1 VEADQ
6 SFTVTLSGA
15 TGTGVSIGTA
25 QATGGI
31 LNDDATA
38 VSIANASTTEGNS
51 GTKPLNFSV
60 SLSNP
65 SDFPVTVKL
74 TTVAGTAGDGS
85 DYQGVAGQTIT
96 FNPGETLKLVP
107 VNLLGDTNT
116 EADEIFGVNLS
127 DVTGAAASIAQGS
140 ATGTILNDDIIT
152 TPLAIQSVSVNG
164 GVAQRSNLETIA
176 IKFNQAVNLADLIAN
191 GAIVD
196 AVKLF
201 NTTANTQVALTVSRY
216 TYNAGTNTL
225 TIDVTTDGFNGSR
238 KTMLSD
244 ARYEFRLDPAVI
256 HAATNTGNRL
266 VDDDGT
272 ADGLRRVKFHRLEGD
287 FNGDAAVTAADRA
300 ILNSKLLKKSN
311 QVGYD
316 YAVDLNGDGVI
327 NALDSALLAKM
338 IGRTV

>member
-1 VEADQ
+1 
-6 SFTVTLSGA
+6 
-15 TGTGVSIGTA
+15 
-25 QATGGI
+25 
-31 LNDDATA
+31 
-38 VSIANASTTEGNS
+38 
-51 GTKPLNFSV
+51 
-60 SLSNP
+60 
-65 SDFPVTVKL
+65 VTVKL

-96 FNPGETLKLVP
+96 FNPGETVKLVP
-107 VNLLGDTNT
+107 VNLVGDTNT
-116 EADEIFGVNLS
+116 EADETFGVNLS
-127 DVTGAAASIAQGS
+127 DLSGTAASIAQGS

-191 GAIVD
+191 GTIVD

-244 ARYEFRLDPAVI
+244 ARYEFRLDPAAI
-256 HAATNTGNRL
+256 HAATNTGNHL
-266 VDDDGT
+266 ADDDGT